1 MAQAP
6 SPEARRA
13 VLETWERQ
21 MAWGERL
28 LQAAVV
34 LAPLLGLIGTTAGL
48 MAVLRQL
55 GPQLL
60 LPANAPLAGY
70 GDVLLPTLLGLQL
83 TFVALALLLLNQG
96 LRQWQ
101 LGLGAGIPP

>member
-1 MAQAP
+1 
-6 SPEARRA
+6 
-13 VLETWERQ
+13 
-21 MAWGERL
+21 
-28 LQAAVV
+28 
-34 LAPLLGLIGTTAGL
+34 
-48 MAVLRQL
+48 
-55 GPQLL
+55 LL

-101 LGLGAGIPP
+101 LGLGAGIQP